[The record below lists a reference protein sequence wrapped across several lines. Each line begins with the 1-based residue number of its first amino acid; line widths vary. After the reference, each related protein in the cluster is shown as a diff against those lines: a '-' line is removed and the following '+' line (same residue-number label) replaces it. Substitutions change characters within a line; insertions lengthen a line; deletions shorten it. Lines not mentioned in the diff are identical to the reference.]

1 MVNRQP
7 VGVVACVTSFNFPLV
22 NMAGKVAP
30 ALAAGNTVIMKP
42 APQDPLAIVE
52 LARIFEEVGFPPGV
66 VNLVNGPVPSRR
78 PPWSTR
84 PTSTW

>member
-7 VGVVACVTSFNFPLV
+7 LGVVACITSYNFPMV

-30 ALAAGNTVIMKP
+30 ALAAGNTVVVKP

-52 LARIFEEVGFPPGV
+52 LVRILNDVGF
-66 VNLVNGPVPSRR
+66 LRE
-78 PPWSTR
+78 WSTSSTATVR
-84 PTSTW
+84 PRQRRWWTPTTWTA